1 MYEYG
6 CNDLDIDSYNREVSR
21 QLENIDEK
29 IEDSGFFT
37 DIELYKKIV
46 SQVLSIYKMKK
57 WYKTPKDKDRT
68 FWIESIDPKTNKI
81 NIRTQKPFQSLEKRS
96 LTLDEFNSFLY
107 NLEIFERKIV
117 KSKKRL

>member
-1 MYEYG
+1 
-6 CNDLDIDSYNREVSR
+6 
-21 QLENIDEK
+21 
-29 IEDSGFFT
+29 
-37 DIELYKKIV
+37 
-46 SQVLSIYKMKK
+46 MKK